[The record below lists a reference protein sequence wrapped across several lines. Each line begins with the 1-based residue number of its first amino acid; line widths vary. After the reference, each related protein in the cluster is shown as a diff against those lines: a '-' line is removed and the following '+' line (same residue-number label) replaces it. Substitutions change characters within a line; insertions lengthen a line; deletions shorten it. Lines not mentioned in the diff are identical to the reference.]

1 MPVAMPLATAKITR
15 SIRRGHILRAAL
27 AALLSL
33 GAPFAGGVAPALAAE
48 ARVPVDPAVTMLTQ
62 PELLD
67 QLFDP
72 FPDSVRQVDPSVVKV
87 VVFRETR
94 QDRYP
99 ELNTLIENRVTDE
112 LIRTNRFKVVEC
124 RECRTPRV
132 VSDEKSFSY
141 SNTIESNLRLAEI
154 GQRLGVDGVLMW
166 NTMGTGKNVIVNFR
180 LIRANDGAVVW
191 SKHFQTEPDRDLE
204 EEKRRQAE
212 EERKFRDSGLYV
224 YGGFQGFNV
233 NRPRFDDTGGEFVAM
248 GLDVGAVLL
257 RNSSFLENFA
267 YGLEANVLQAGA
279 LNQNIILPVVS
290 LSPYFLFAM
299 DPIFWRDSRNRV
311 VNLYAGVGQTF
322 VLGQEFQNRVS
333 AKGGLM
339 FKFTPDLFLN
349 VGFVNIPEVTARLSP
364 DSKNSL
370 KTTIQFG
377 AFTYDVGMGI
387 VFK

>member
-1 MPVAMPLATAKITR
+1 MATPKTAIKLFAAILA
-15 SIRRGHILRAAL
+15 
-27 AALLSL
+27 LSVP
-33 GAPFAGGVAPALAAE
+33 AAPALAAE
-48 ARVPVDPAVTMLTQ
+48 VRTPVDPAVTMLTQ

-72 FPDSVRQVDPSVVKV
+72 FPDTVRQVDPSVVKV

-180 LIRANDGAVVW
+180 LVRTNDGAVVW

-204 EEKRRQAE
+204 EAKRRQAE
-212 EERKFRDSGLYV
+212 EDRKFRDSGLYV

-233 NRPRFDDTGGEFVAM
+233 AREGLDPATTAGEFVSM
-248 GLDVGAVLL
+248 GLDVGAILL

-279 LNQNIILPVVS
+279 LNQNILLPVVT

-311 VNLYAGVGQTF
+311 INLYAGIGQTF
-322 VLGQEFQNRVS
+322 ILGQQFENRVS
-333 AKGGLM
+333 SKAGLM

-349 VGFVNIPEVTARLSP
+349 IGFVNIPEVNARLSP
-364 DSKNSL
+364 DKDNSL
-370 KTTIQFG
+370 KTSVKFG

>member
-1 MPVAMPLATAKITR
+1 MP
-15 SIRRGHILRAAL
+15 AL
-27 AALLSL
+27 AGMPPRLASLLASLLALS
-33 GAPFAGGVAPALAAE
+33 APALPLFPLLPAEPALAAE
-48 ARVPVDPAVTMLTQ
+48 VKAAVDPAVSMLTE

-67 QLFDP
+67 QLFEP
-72 FPDSVRQVDPSVVKV
+72 FPDSVRQVDPSVVKI

-154 GQRLGVDGVLMW
+154 GQRLGVDCVLMW

-180 LIRANDGAVVW
+180 LVRGNDGAVVW

-224 YGGFQGFNV
+224 YGGFQGHNV
-233 NRPRFDDTGGEFVAM
+233 NRARLDGTGGEFVSM

-311 VNLYAGVGQTF
+311 VNLYAGIGQTF
-322 VLGQEFQNRVS
+322 VLGQQFENRVS

-349 VGFVNIPEVTARLSP
+349 IGFVNIPEVSNIRLAP
-364 DSKNSL
+364 DKENSL
-370 KTTIQFG
+370 STTIKFG
-377 AFTYDVGMGI
+377 SFTYDVGMGI
-387 VFK
+387 IFK

>member
-1 MPVAMPLATAKITR
+1 MPTPIRMPVAMTKAAKLFASLLALSAPVVP
-15 SIRRGHILRAAL
+15 ILGL
-27 AALLSL
+27 APIL
-33 GAPFAGGVAPALAAE
+33 GAAPAMAAE
-48 ARVPVDPAVTMLTQ
+48 ARTPVDPATSMLTQ

-72 FPDSVRQVDPSVVKV
+72 FPDSVRQVDPSVVKI

-154 GQRLGVDGVLMW
+154 AQRLGVDGVLMW

-180 LIRANDGAVVW
+180 LVRANDGAVVW

-212 EERKFRDSGLYV
+212 EERKYRDSGLYV

-233 NRPRFDDTGGEFVAM
+233 SRTRFDETGGEFVSM

-349 VGFVNIPEVTARLSP
+349 IGFVNVPEVTARLSP
-364 DSKNSL
+364 DKDNSL
-370 KTTIQFG
+370 KTTVKFG
-377 AFTYDVGMGI
+377 SFTYDVGMGI
-387 VFK
+387 IFK